1 MTLCAV
7 PSDFNPRGDI
17 TPPAYGDHYVF
28 TGGAAVCPE
37 FPAAAGLLLTGT
49 YTVNGAKQVLKQG
62 EVFFVNRGSRLAV
75 KGGAP
80 VMLFFHHKFADLVM
94 FSMQYGKEPADDT
107 LPYDFSY
114 LERTHADAALFET
127 LSALVPLGSS
137 CSSFAALETD
147 MIIRALFEDL
157 LRKNQEAYTRSQN
170 IQALKPSTRL
180 EIYKRISAARD
191 WMDANFHADVTLER
205 VAAVAA
211 MNSQHFLRMFK
222 QVYQVTPHQYVID
235 LRLRRAL
242 ALLEGTELTINEI
255 CAEIGFESAFSFSV
269 LFKKRFGRAPSHV
282 RDGGP
287 EPRVPGGA

>member
-7 PSDFNPRGDI
+7 PSDFNPRGEI
-17 TPPAYGDHYVF
+17 TPPAYGDHYLF
-28 TGGAAVCPE
+28 TGGAAACPE

-49 YTVNGAKQVLKQG
+49 YMVNGARQTIAKG

-80 VMLFFHHKFADLVM
+80 VMLFFHNKFADLVM
-94 FSMQYGKEPADDT
+94 FSMQYGEEASDDT

-114 LERTHADAALFET
+114 LERTHMDVTLFDT
-127 LSALVPLGSS
+127 VSALVPLGSS

-170 IQALKPSTRL
+170 IHAIKPSTRL
-180 EIYKRISAARD
+180 EVFKRISAARD
-191 WMDANFHADVTLER
+191 WMEANFHADVTLER
-205 VAAVAA
+205 TAAVAS

-222 QVYQVTPHQYVID
+222 QVYQVTPHQFVID
-235 LRLRRAL
+235 LKLRRAL
-242 ALLEGTELTINEI
+242 ALLESTALTINEI

-269 LFKKRFGRAPSHV
+269 LFKKRFGQAPSHF
-282 RDGGP
+282 REGGP
-287 EPRVPGGA
+287 GTRAQGGA